1 MISGS
6 ERPARSLPIARRRID
21 PDRERRRPDRVLRLL
36 DDPVVAL
43 LPWFGFTFLLEPMTF
58 LGASLVAFALSGALV
73 FATWMRGSDPRVF
86 EVSDA
91 VLFGLIVAI
100 ALFREPS
107 SQSWLSDHADAVSN
121 VVLTIVAFVSLA
133 TGRPF
138 TAQYTEIRF
147 AGTDERLL
155 ARLDRESTLIWGIAL
170 AITSLIAIYGEWV
183 LDQQTNLWTA
193 WILQTAPL
201 IVALDLTLW
210 IDRRTIARAARA
222 PELEPR
228 PAVLARDLLAW
239 LLPIGVLS
247 LVFDGGP
254 PALGWTLVAL
264 GIAGPAIAWAT
275 LISSSGRKV
284 R

>member
-6 ERPARSLPIARRRID
+6 ERPARALPIARRRID

-43 LPWFGFTFLLEPMTF
+43 LPWFAFTFLLEPMTF
-58 LGASLVAFALSGALV
+58 LGASLVAFALSGLLV

-86 EVSDA
+86 EASDA

-121 VVLTIVAFVSLA
+121 VVLTIIAFVSLA
-133 TGRPF
+133 TGSPF

-170 AITSLIAIYGEWV
+170 AITSLVAIYGEWI

-210 IDRRTIARAARA
+210 IDRRTIARAADA

-254 PALGWTLVAL
+254 PALGWTLVAI
-264 GIAGPAIAWAT
+264 GIAGPAIAWAA
-275 LISSSGRKV
+275 LIRH

>member
-1 MISGS
+1 VISGS
-6 ERPARSLPIARRRID
+6 ERPARALPIARRRID

-43 LPWFGFTFLLEPMTF
+43 LPWFAFTFLLEPMTF
-58 LGASLVAFALSGALV
+58 LGASLVAFALSGLLV
-73 FATWMRGSDPRVF
+73 FATWTRGSDPRVF

-121 VVLTIVAFVSLA
+121 VVLTIIAFVSLA
-133 TGRPF
+133 TGSPF

-170 AITSLIAIYGEWV
+170 AITSLVAIYGEWI

-201 IVALDLTLW
+201 SVALDLTLW
-210 IDRRTIARAARA
+210 IDRRTIARAADA

-254 PALGWTLVAL
+254 PALGWTLVAI
-264 GIAGPAIAWAT
+264 GIAGPAIAWAA
-275 LISSSGRKV
+275 LIRH

>member
-6 ERPARSLPIARRRID
+6 DRPARTLPVARRRLE
-21 PDRERRRPDRVLRLL
+21 PERERRRPDRLLRLL

-43 LPWFGFTFLLEPMTF
+43 LPWFAFTFLLEPMTF
-58 LGASLVAFALSGALV
+58 LGASLVAFALSASLV
-73 FATWMRGSDPRVF
+73 FATWMRGSDPRAF

-91 VLFGLIVAI
+91 VLFGLIVAV

-121 VVLTIVAFVSLA
+121 VVLTIIAFVSLA
-133 TGRPF
+133 SGRPF
-138 TAQYTEIRF
+138 TAQYTAIRF
-147 AGTDERLL
+147 GDADERLL

-170 AITSLIAIYGEWV
+170 AMASLVAIYGEWI
-183 LDQQTNLWTA
+183 LDQQSNLWTA

-210 IDRRTIARAARA
+210 IDRRAIARAERA
-222 PELEPR
+222 PDLEPR

-239 LLPIGVLS
+239 LLPIGVLC

-254 PALGWTLVAL
+254 PALGWALVAI
-264 GIAGPAIAWAT
+264 GIAGPVVAWAV
-275 LISSSGRKV
+275 LIEPR
-284 R
+284 

>member
-6 ERPARSLPIARRRID
+6 DRPARSLPIARRRID

-43 LPWFGFTFLLEPMTF
+43 LPWFAFTFLLEPMTF

-222 PELEPR
+222 PEFEPR

-247 LVFDGGP
+247 LVFDGAP
-254 PALGWTLVAL
+254 PALGWTLVTL
-264 GIAGPAIAWAT
+264 GIAGPAIASAA
-275 LISSSGRKV
+275 LIRH

>member
-1 MISGS
+1 VISGS
-6 ERPARSLPIARRRID
+6 ERPARALPIARRRID

-43 LPWFGFTFLLEPMTF
+43 LPWFAFTFLLEPMTF
-58 LGASLVAFALSGALV
+58 LGASLVAFALSGLLV

-100 ALFREPS
+100 ALLREPS

-121 VVLTIVAFVSLA
+121 VVLTIIAFVSLA
-133 TGRPF
+133 TGSPF

-170 AITSLIAIYGEWV
+170 AITSLVAIYGEWI

-201 IVALDLTLW
+201 IVAFDLTLW
-210 IDRRTIARAARA
+210 IDRRTIARAAHA
-222 PELEPR
+222 PELEPP

-254 PALGWTLVAL
+254 PALGWTLVAI
-264 GIAGPAIAWAT
+264 GIAGPAIAWAA
-275 LISSSGRKV
+275 LIRH